1 MEAKHTYETDL
12 QWNYDGTGNLT
23 SPVLSNGVHVATPP
37 DFPGGIAGIWSPE
50 HLFVAA
56 INACLMTTFL
66 VVAKNSKLDYVS
78 FKSNA
83 LGIVD
88 KVDGKFLF
96 TEIILKP
103 TLTIPATMKIDRAR
117 HILEL
122 SEKNCLISNSITTKI
137 TLQPDII
144 VE

>member
-12 QWNYDGTGNLT
+12 QWNYDGTGDIT
-23 SPVLSNGVHVATPP
+23 SPVLNTAVQVATPP
-37 DFPGGIAGIWSPE
+37 DFPGGIPGIWSPE

-66 VVAKNSKLDYVS
+66 VVAKNSKLDYIS
-78 FKSNA
+78 FRSNA
-83 LGIVD
+83 VGIVD
-88 KVDGKFLF
+88 KVDGKLLF
-96 TEIILKP
+96 TEIILRP
-103 TLTIPATMKIDRAR
+103 TLKIPATMKIERAQ

-122 SEKNCLISNSITTKI
+122 SEKNCLISNSVTTKI

>member
-1 MEAKHTYETDL
+1 MEAKHTYETNL

-23 SPVLSNGVHVATPP
+23 SPVLNNAVQVATPP

-96 TEIILKP
+96 IEIILKP
-103 TLTIPATMKIDRAR
+103 TLTIPATMKINRAR